1 MEFVIR
7 FMIEADWPQVK
18 EIYQQGIDG
27 GNSTFA
33 KDPPQT
39 WQAWCASKAEEFS
52 FVAADG
58 ESLLGWVTLS
68 PTSKRDFYRG
78 VMEVSLYI
86 AESAK
91 GKGVGQALLQHLIQY
106 SEANNVWSLTALIFP
121 ENEVSMHLHQKLGFK
136 VQCVRERLGFMTFG
150 PYAGQWR
157 DVAFLERR
165 SSVAGK

>member
-7 FMIEADWPQVK
+7 FMTEADWPQVK

-121 ENEVSMHLHQKLGFK
+121 ENEASMHLHQKLGFK
-136 VQCVRERLGFMTFG
+136 VQCIRERLGFMTFG
-150 PYAGQWR
+150 PYAGRWR